1 MNVSKSG
8 GEMPPVHPGEVLR
21 EDFMKPLGLAVN
33 RLAPVPDDFNTM
45 GSSEIARMFQ
55 GEE

>member
-1 MNVSKSG
+1 MVKVTALDTPTG
-8 GEMPPVHPGEVLR
+8 KQVRRLGFLR
-21 EDFMKPLGLAVN
+21 GLF
-33 RLAPVPDDFNTM
+33 LVPDDFNTM